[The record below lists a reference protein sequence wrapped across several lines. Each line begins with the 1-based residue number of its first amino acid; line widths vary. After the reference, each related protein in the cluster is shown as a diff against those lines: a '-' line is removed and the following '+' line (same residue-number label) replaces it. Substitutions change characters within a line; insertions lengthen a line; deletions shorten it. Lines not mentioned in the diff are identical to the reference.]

1 MLKMWFGLPLAA
13 IVTAEPALAQNYNKN
28 FLECAKQL
36 GAVEDVRPSGDHL
49 RMFHFNSES
58 QHIAFMDCVARKAK
72 QSPTA
77 PRRPPKGPS
86 ALRNDLAG

>member
-1 MLKMWFGLPLAA
+1 MLKIRFGLALLA
-13 IVTAEPALAQNYNKN
+13 IIMAEPALAQNYNRN

-49 RMFHFNSES
+49 RMFHFNSEQ

-72 QSPTA
+72 ETPAATTKRPQRSPQ
-77 PRRPPKGPS
+77 
-86 ALRNDLAG
+86 